1 MNYPL
6 YQKAK
11 ELLYEEY
18 HKNFEIVKES
28 PYHRRYVDEKI
39 RHSLQVSG
47 AGNGI
52 LKHES
57 YFQNRSEEFIDIA
70 KTAILLHDIF
80 RFNEVRILYETGN
93 RIDHGAMGAEFLKQF
108 PEFNNVLITL
118 PIKHHGH
125 MIEALYEDEEYQSIT
140 DDKLKQDVLHIAF
153 AVRDADKIANFYL
166 MTSPAAQEKYRDL
179 LFHAPDEQYLH
190 GNINPKF
197 EEYFKNHQ
205 ITLHKDTYTMADNF
219 LGFVSWVFDLNY
231 QTSIEFTKKHNIIDR
246 LMAVVGKF
254 NQQTDLQ
261 EKLANYAKM
270 YIQSINL
277 NHRQEDFS

>member
-1 MNYPL
+1 MSYPL

-52 LKHES
+52 LKHEG

-153 AVRDADKIANFYL
+153 AVRDADKIANWQIVTNEFDFVKKVWL
-166 MTSPAAQEKYRDL
+166 PFPEDDSEKQGIL
-179 LFHAPDEQYLH
+179 PPE
-190 GNINPKF
+190 
-197 EEYFKNHQ
+197 
-205 ITLHKDTYTMADNF
+205 
-219 LGFVSWVFDLNY
+219 SWVYFSKQEVIPHGVVKTQTNAGELLSTLCWLFDMNYRYSVYYCNRLNL
-231 QTSIEFTKKHNIIDR
+231 FTRFFRLLEQIKVIPEEINNIR
-246 LMAVVGKF
+246 AVVKTFCKQKF
-254 NQQTDLQ
+254 GI
-261 EKLANYAKM
+261 E
-270 YIQSINL
+270 I
-277 NHRQEDFS
+277 

>member
-57 YFQNRSEEFIDIA
+57 YFQNRSEEFIDIV

-80 RFNEVRILYETGN
+80 RFNEVRILFETGN

-153 AVRDADKIANFYL
+153 AVRDADKIANWQIVTHEFDFVKKVWLPFPEDNSEEQGMLPPESWAYF
-166 MTSPAAQEKYRDL
+166 SKQEVVPHGVVKTQTNAGEILSMLCWLFDMNYSYSVYYCNRLNLFAGFFRL
-179 LFHAPDEQYLH
+179 LEQIKVIPEEIN
-190 GNINPKF
+190 NI
-197 EEYFKNHQ
+197 
-205 ITLHKDTYTMADNF
+205 
-219 LGFVSWVFDLNY
+219 
-231 QTSIEFTKKHNIIDR
+231 R
-246 LMAVVGKF
+246 AVVKTFCKQKF
-254 NQQTDLQ
+254 DI
-261 EKLANYAKM
+261 E
-270 YIQSINL
+270 I
-277 NHRQEDFS
+277 

>member
-57 YFQNRSEEFIDIA
+57 YFQNSSEEFIDIA

-80 RFNEVRILYETGN
+80 RFNEVRILFETGN

-153 AVRDADKIANFYL
+153 AVRDADKIANWQIVTNEFDFVKKVWLPFPEDNSEEQGMLPPESWAYF
-166 MTSPAAQEKYRDL
+166 SKQEVVPHGVVKTQTNAGEILSMLCWLFDMNYRYSVYYCNRLNLFAGFFRL
-179 LFHAPDEQYLH
+179 LKQIKVIPEEIN
-190 GNINPKF
+190 NI
-197 EEYFKNHQ
+197 
-205 ITLHKDTYTMADNF
+205 
-219 LGFVSWVFDLNY
+219 
-231 QTSIEFTKKHNIIDR
+231 R
-246 LMAVVGKF
+246 AVVKTFCKQKF
-254 NQQTDLQ
+254 DI
-261 EKLANYAKM
+261 E
-270 YIQSINL
+270 I
-277 NHRQEDFS
+277 

>member
-80 RFNEVRILYETGN
+80 RFNEVRILFETGN

-153 AVRDADKIANFYL
+153 AVRDADKIANWQIVTHEFDFVKKVWLPFPEDNSEEQGMLPPESWAYF
-166 MTSPAAQEKYRDL
+166 SKQEVVPHGVVKTQTNAGEILSMLCWLFDMNYRYSVYYCNRLNLFAGFFRL
-179 LFHAPDEQYLH
+179 LEQIKVIPEEIN
-190 GNINPKF
+190 NI
-197 EEYFKNHQ
+197 
-205 ITLHKDTYTMADNF
+205 
-219 LGFVSWVFDLNY
+219 
-231 QTSIEFTKKHNIIDR
+231 R
-246 LMAVVGKF
+246 AVVKTFCKQKF
-254 NQQTDLQ
+254 DI
-261 EKLANYAKM
+261 E
-270 YIQSINL
+270 I
-277 NHRQEDFS
+277 

>member
-80 RFNEVRILYETGN
+80 RFNEVRILFETGN

-153 AVRDADKIANFYL
+153 AVRDADKIANWQIVTNEFDFVKKVWLPFPEDNSEEQGMLPPESWAYF
-166 MTSPAAQEKYRDL
+166 SKQEVV
-179 LFHAPDEQYLH
+179 LH
-190 GNINPKF
+190 GVVKTQTNAGEILSMLCWLFDMNYRYSVYYCNRLNLFAGFFRLLEQIKVIPEEINNI
-197 EEYFKNHQ
+197 
-205 ITLHKDTYTMADNF
+205 
-219 LGFVSWVFDLNY
+219 
-231 QTSIEFTKKHNIIDR
+231 R
-246 LMAVVGKF
+246 AVVKTFCKQKF
-254 NQQTDLQ
+254 DI
-261 EKLANYAKM
+261 E
-270 YIQSINL
+270 I
-277 NHRQEDFS
+277 

>member
-80 RFNEVRILYETGN
+80 RFNEVRILFETGN

-153 AVRDADKIANFYL
+153 AVRDADKIANWQIVTNEFDFVKKVWLPFPEDNSEEQGMLPPESWAYF
-166 MTSPAAQEKYRDL
+166 SKQEVVPHGVVKTQTNAGEILSMLCWLFDMNYRYSVYYCNRLNLFAGFFRL
-179 LFHAPDEQYLH
+179 LEQIKVIPEEIN
-190 GNINPKF
+190 NI
-197 EEYFKNHQ
+197 
-205 ITLHKDTYTMADNF
+205 
-219 LGFVSWVFDLNY
+219 
-231 QTSIEFTKKHNIIDR
+231 R
-246 LMAVVGKF
+246 AVVKTFCKQKF
-254 NQQTDLQ
+254 DI
-261 EKLANYAKM
+261 E
-270 YIQSINL
+270 I
-277 NHRQEDFS
+277 

>member
-1 MNYPL
+1 MSYPL

-28 PYHRRYVDEKI
+28 PYHRCYVDEKI

-52 LKHES
+52 LKHEG

-153 AVRDADKIANFYL
+153 AVRDADKIANWQIVTHEFDFVKKVWLPFPEDDSEKQGMLPPESWAYF
-166 MTSPAAQEKYRDL
+166 SKQEVIPHGAVKTKTNAGELLSTLCWLFDMNYRYSVYYCNRLNLFTRFFRL
-179 LFHAPDEQYLH
+179 LEQIKVIPEEIN
-190 GNINPKF
+190 NI
-197 EEYFKNHQ
+197 
-205 ITLHKDTYTMADNF
+205 
-219 LGFVSWVFDLNY
+219 
-231 QTSIEFTKKHNIIDR
+231 R
-246 LMAVVGKF
+246 AVVKTFCKQKF
-254 NQQTDLQ
+254 DI
-261 EKLANYAKM
+261 E
-270 YIQSINL
+270 I
-277 NHRQEDFS
+277 